1 MIDPRAVIGEGAEIA
16 DDVTIGP
23 YAVIS
28 SKAKIGSG
36 TVIGPHAV
44 VDGKTTIGQNNK
56 IFQFAAVGAE
66 PIDRS
71 FAGEES
77 EVVIGD
83 NNVIREYSTIHGGTA
98 KDQGVTR
105 IGSHNFIM
113 NYVHI
118 GHDCVIGN
126 HCHLVNYAGIAGH
139 VHIDDYAY
147 IGVYC
152 GIHQFAHIGAHSFI
166 IPTTMIGKDVPPY
179 IMVTGGIKATPCG
192 VNVEGL
198 KRRGFTAK
206 QISNIRLAYKILY
219 RRGLRLEEATEEI
232 KNMPQENEE
241 LSVFIDLLQD
251 NHRGIVR

>member
-16 DDVTIGP
+16 DDVSIGA

-28 SKAKIGSG
+28 AKAKIGSG
-36 TVIGPHAV
+36 CVIGPHSV
-44 VDGKTTIGQNNK
+44 IDGDTTIGKNNK
-56 IFQFAAVGAE
+56 IFQFAAIGAE

-71 FAGEES
+71 YEGEES
-77 EVVIGD
+77 KVIIGD
-83 NNVIREYSTIHGGTA
+83 NNVIREYATIHGGTA
-98 KDQGVTR
+98 KEQGITK
-105 IGSHNFIM
+105 IGNHNFIM

-152 GIHQFAHIGAHSFI
+152 GIHQFAHLGAHCFI

-179 IMVTGGIKATPCG
+179 IMVTGGLKATPCG

-198 KRRGFTAK
+198 KRRNFSTQ
-206 QISNIRLAYKILY
+206 QISNIRTAYKILY
-219 RRGLRLEEATEEI
+219 RRGLRLEQSAEQI
-232 KNMPQENEE
+232 KQIEQESNE
-241 LSVFIDLLQD
+241 LDVFVDLLQ
-251 NHRGIVR
+251 NSHRGVVR